1 MIRKG
6 PIEVVDYAM
15 DTWLAETKATLEAM
29 PLKEVN
35 PIKARIHTG
44 IKTRLDCDLDYI
56 GVWPGAMALGLQP
69 ANL

>member
-1 MIRKG
+1 VIRKG

-44 IKTRLDCDLDYI
+44 IKTRLECELDYI